1 MRKILLHRDR
11 PARPSVSSLVFTL
24 LVLVASMSSTALAAD
39 KMKAADVV
47 AKHLESIGTA
57 AARSSAK
64 SRLIAGNARA
74 TYKAR
79 NSTGSIDGNVAIGSV
94 NRNTLLAILFEAPNY
109 PGEKFGFDGKKLT
122 VGYITPGI
130 RSALGNFV
138 LQYGEVFREGLM
150 GGTLSTAWALLN
162 VEERG
167 AKLEYAGTEK
177 IDDRETHK
185 LNYTPKKGSEVRIT
199 LYFDATTFEH
209 VRTQY
214 NRVIATRLSAGGIDN
229 QARQMETRYKIVENF
244 SGYKKE
250 GELNLPHNYKVQ
262 IEIFKTTG
270 SSMEKWEMDLSQ
282 FLFDQPIED
291 AKFNVE
297 GI

>member
-1 MRKILLHRDR
+1 MKRILLHRDR
-11 PARPSVSSLVFTL
+11 PARPFVSSLVVTL
-24 LVLVASMSSTALAAD
+24 LVLVASMSTTTLAAD

-57 AARSSAK
+57 AARSGAK

-79 NSTGSIDGNVAIGSV
+79 TTGSIDGNVAIGSV
-94 NRNTLLAILFEAPNY
+94 NRNSLLAILFEAPNY
-109 PGEKFGFDGKKLT
+109 PGEKFGFDGKRLT
-122 VGYITPGI
+122 VGYIRPGI

-138 LQYGEVFREGLM
+138 VQYGEVFKEGIM

-167 AKLEYAGTEK
+167 AKLEYGGTDKIGEK
-177 IDDRETHK
+177 MVHK
-185 LNYTPKKGSEVRIT
+185 LNYAPKKGSELRIT

-209 VRTQY
+209 VKTQY
-214 NRVIATRLSAGGIDN
+214 THTVSARLAPGGIDN
-229 QARQMETRYKIVENF
+229 QARQQETRYKITEDF
-244 SGYKKE
+244 SDHKKE
-250 GELNLPHNYKVQ
+250 GDLSLPHKYIMQ
-262 IEIFKTTG
+262 IEIAKTTG

-297 GI
+297 GL

>member
-1 MRKILLHRDR
+1 MRNNLLHRNR
-11 PARPSVSSLVFTL
+11 PAQPFARSLVVTL
-24 LVLVASMSSTALAAD
+24 LVLVASMSSTTLAAD

-57 AARSSAK
+57 AARSGK

-74 TYKAR
+74 SYKAR

-94 NRNTLLAILFEAPNY
+94 NRNTLLAILFDAPNY

-138 LQYGEVFREGLM
+138 IQYGEVFREGLM

-162 VEERG
+162 IEERG
-167 AKLEYAGTEK
+167 AKLEYGGTEK

-185 LNYTPKKGSEVRIT
+185 LHYSPKKGSELRIT
-199 LYFDATTFEH
+199 MYFDATTFEH

-214 NRVIATRLSAGGIDN
+214 NRTVSARLAAGGIDS
-229 QARQMETRYKIVENF
+229 QARQQETRYKITEDF
-244 SGYKKE
+244 SGHKKE
-250 GELNLPHNYKVQ
+250 GDLSLPHKYTMQ
-262 IEIFKTTG
+262 IEIAKTTG

-282 FLFDQPIED
+282 FIFDQPIED
-291 AKFNVE
+291 TKFNVE

>member
-1 MRKILLHRDR
+1 MRKNILLRDR
-11 PARPSVSSLVFTL
+11 PARPFAYLLVVTL
-24 LVLVASMSSTALAAD
+24 LVLVASMSSATLAAD

-57 AARSSAK
+57 AARSTAK
-64 SRLIAGNARA
+64 SRLIAGNSRA

-79 NSTGSIDGNVAIGSV
+79 NSTGSIDGNVAVGSV
-94 NRNTLLAILFEAPNY
+94 NRNSLLAILFDAPNY

-138 LQYGEVFREGLM
+138 VQYGEVFREGVM

-162 VEERG
+162 VEESG
-167 AKLEYAGTEK
+167 AKLAYGGTEK

-185 LNYTPKKGSEVRIT
+185 LNYSPKKGSELRIT
-199 LYFDATTFEH
+199 MYFDATTFEH

-214 NRVIATRLSAGGIDN
+214 TRTVSARLAAGGIDN
-229 QARQMETRYKIVENF
+229 QARQQETRYKIVENF

-250 GELNLPHNYKVQ
+250 GELNLPHNYTLQLEVHT
-262 IEIFKTTG
+262 TTG
-270 SSMEKWEMDLSQ
+270 SSMEKWEMDFSQ

-291 AKFNVE
+291 GKFNVE
-297 GI
+297 AS

>member
-1 MRKILLHRDR
+1 MRKILLHPDR
-11 PARPSVSSLVFTL
+11 PARPFVSSLVVTL
-24 LVLVASMSSTALAAD
+24 LVLVASMSSTTLAAD

-79 NSTGSIDGNVAIGSV
+79 NSTGSIDGNVAVGSV

-138 LQYGEVFREGLM
+138 VQYGEVFKEGIM

-167 AKLEYAGTEK
+167 AKLEYGGTEK
-177 IDDRETHK
+177 IGEKMVHK
-185 LNYTPKKGSEVRIT
+185 LDYSPKKGSELRIT
-199 LYFDATTFEH
+199 LYFDATTFDH

-214 NRVIATRLSAGGIDN
+214 TRTVSARLAAGGIDN
-229 QARQMETRYKIVENF
+229 QARQQETRYKITEDF
-244 SGYKKE
+244 SGHKKE
-250 GELNLPHNYKVQ
+250 GDLNLPHKYTMQ
-262 IEIFKTTG
+262 IDIAKTTG

-291 AKFNVE
+291 TKFNVE
-297 GI
+297 GT